1 MEYEF
6 EKRFVKSFIRK
17 SRQERLL
24 YELTKPDKRYDG
36 LSRFCH
42 QTDSFIDNSKLLMS
56 GTNLRNSAEFIDFIK
71 KHNITCHI
79 MSPDYA
85 YDNLDLPLTE
95 ALSELFYCLDSS
107 IILGDVFTIITTEAE
122 KKGQIQYVLTNDKK

>member
-56 GTNLRNSAEFIDFIK
+56 GTNLRNSAEFTNFIK
-71 KHNITCHI
+71 KHNVICHI

-85 YDNLDLPLTE
+85 YDNLDLPLIE
-95 ALSELFYCLDSS
+95 ALKQLFYCLDAS
-107 IILGDVFTIITTEAE
+107 IILGDVFAIITIEAE
-122 KKGQIQYVLTNDKK
+122 KKGQMQYVLTTDKK